1 MPSVFRFLLFRELSD
16 LVLGEQQCLE
26 LFFSEKRVE
35 NPLSK
40 PNVAD
45 VDATFNILENDKYI
59 TIDIDTD
66 DVDCN
71 DMCSN
76 FQDKSV
82 DLTYERN
89 SYMNE
94 MNRNGYEESNLHT
107 NKTNNKLKND
117 SKDRNKKNKKPST
130 TSDML
135 TDYGSIRI
143 LRIRN
148 PWGKKEWQGDFAE
161 KSEVWTGKMRKILDK
176 GQYFL

>member
-1 MPSVFRFLLFRELSD
+1 MPSVFQFLLFRELSD

-35 NPLSK
+35 NPLCM
-40 PNVAD
+40 PNAAD
-45 VDATFNILENDKYI
+45 VDASFNIFKNDKYI
-59 TIDIDTD
+59 TIDADND

-71 DMCSN
+71 DICSN

-82 DLTYERN
+82 DLTYEQSSN
-89 SYMNE
+89 MND
-94 MNRNGYEESNLHT
+94 MNINGFEESNLQT
-107 NKTNNKLKND
+107 NKTKNKLKND
-117 SKDRNKKNKKPST
+117 SKERNKNKKPST

-176 GQYFL
+176 GQCLL